1 MKEMLFNVDGMSCD
15 HCVQTLST
23 ALDGVAG
30 VSDRQVSLAE
40 GTARVR
46 FDEGACEPKAVIDA
60 IRSSGFQVTGFAR
73 VD

>member
-1 MKEMLFNVDGMSCD
+1 MKEMLFNIDGMSCD

-23 ALDGVAG
+23 ALDGVVG
-30 VSDRQVSLAE
+30 VSDRQVSLAK

-46 FDEGACEPKAVIDA
+46 FDEAACEPKAVIDA
-60 IRSSGFQVTGFAR
+60 IRSAGFQVTGFAR

>member
-23 ALDGVAG
+23 ALDSVAG

-40 GTARVR
+40 STARVR
-46 FDEGACEPKAVIDA
+46 FDEATCEPKAVIDA
-60 IRSSGFQVTGFAR
+60 IRSAGFQVTGFAR

>member
-1 MKEMLFNVDGMSCD
+1 MKQLLFNVDGMNCD

-30 VSDRQVSLAE
+30 VSDQQVSLAD

-46 FDEGACEPKAVIDA
+46 FDEATCEPKAVIDA
-60 IRSSGFQVTGFAR
+60 IRSAGFQVTGFGR